1 MLKLIVLNCIL
12 LIYCFIL
19 VVGIE
24 EETNE
29 ENEIFFDAKE
39 KFDISSEID
48 EIYQHVKNQI
58 AWILKNPNK
67 CDEHEKCVNMFLN
80 DMAMFNDQAR
90 FGGISAF
97 CDDNSIIGK
106 KGKIGNPIREMLNGE
121 IKNDDAKIRLHLY
134 TECVDNFFNKDRG
147 LFRMKNSKPLEF
159 SEINKKLLR
168 AFLLTKPLYIA
179 IIIYESIQNK
189 DTNALLEIVSTQ
201 KLEELNVAIKLMIAL
216 HPDLKLV
223 KLDNNKV
230 DFSEFSTSQNVF
242 DAEKLEQFLNWR
254 FDPNCNEKPT
264 EDKTGWLSNSMKKIQ
279 NYVKNTNQ
287 MCLEKHTISDY
298 MEMLENKK
306 EVNNFFLRR
315 FNCAMK
321 IFENQNQEKTSL
333 HVDDLIRTLILS
345 YIVDEESITHLM
357 KVNEK
362 KELGDKINKAHF
374 NLQGWNDKVFKYAC
388 KRLLNL
394 EHASQVMSYN
404 RFIEHYGENVKA
416 FTNALTNI
424 ENLVNIKIENKKV
437 KITNDKL
444 FNALNKVPGSSIL
457 KDLIKGIDDGIL
469 LQLGKLNTG
478 KINEQ
483 KGNDLIVFISNHLR
497 AAYLALALAL
507 NHVVEKVDDNEI
519 KVKVIILKI
528 SNVQLD
534 KIKSV
539 NFDSIKK
546 LLDEISLK
554 LSKQHSDFVNDLIN
568 EMINLI
574 NDVDFKYSGDS
585 SNNFSLDFV
594 DFRAIQLFYS
604 GENKSF
610 VDRLI
615 EKIFNY
621 LKRPIDWIRN
631 KASNSKN
638 IAFLNEFKQINSF
651 VVVIENFI
659 TKKTPIE
666 KLYFILSKIKKNG
679 EKLSE
684 KLQNFLSNVLNNWND
699 KIKLKEEFLELFPYM
714 TDFRNT
720 LKIDENEENILTKEE
735 SDRETDNLN
744 KTTKNELKKS
754 FKEIVKYVK
763 RFMSNLK
770 NKLNENPVKNYKK
783 NHWPILA
790 KYFDREINVGLNL
803 PYFF

>member
-1 MLKLIVLNCIL
+1 M
-12 LIYCFIL
+12 
-19 VVGIE
+19 
-24 EETNE
+24 T
-29 ENEIFFDAKE
+29 
-39 KFDISSEID
+39 
-48 EIYQHVKNQI
+48 
-58 AWILKNPNK
+58 
-67 CDEHEKCVNMFLN
+67 
-80 DMAMFNDQAR
+80 
-90 FGGISAF
+90 
-97 CDDNSIIGK
+97 
-106 KGKIGNPIREMLNGE
+106 NGE

-147 LFRMKNSKPLEF
+147 LFRMKNSKPLEL

-179 IIIYESIQNK
+179 TIMHESIQNK

-201 KLEELNVAIKLMIAL
+201 KLEDLNVAMKIMIAL

-223 KLDNNKV
+223 NDKV
-230 DFSEFSTSQNVF
+230 DFKEFSEVQSVL

-264 EDKTGWLSNSMKKIQ
+264 EDKIGWLNNPMKKIQ
-279 NYVKNTNQ
+279 NYMKNTKQ
-287 MCLEKHTISDY
+287 RCLENPTISHY

-333 HVDDLIRTLILS
+333 HVDALIQTLLLS
-345 YIVDEESITHLM
+345 YSVDEESITHLM

-362 KELGDKINKAHF
+362 KELEDKINNAYF

-394 EHASQVMSYN
+394 ENASQVMSYN
-404 RFIEHYGENVKA
+404 RFIEHYGENIVA
-416 FTNALTNI
+416 FTNALTNV

-444 FNALNKVPGSSIL
+444 FNELNKVPGSSIL
-457 KDLIKGIDDGIL
+457 KDLIGKVNVSISR
-469 LQLGKLNTG
+469 QLDKLNTG

-534 KIKSV
+534 KIKSI

-546 LLDEISLK
+546 LLDEISIK

-574 NDVDFKYSGDS
+574 NDVDFKC
-585 SNNFSLDFV
+585 
-594 DFRAIQLFYS
+594 
-604 GENKSF
+604 E
-610 VDRLI
+610 
-615 EKIFNY
+615 
-621 LKRPIDWIRN
+621 
-631 KASNSKN
+631 
-638 IAFLNEFKQINSF
+638 
-651 VVVIENFI
+651 
-659 TKKTPIE
+659 
-666 KLYFILSKIKKNG
+666 
-679 EKLSE
+679 
-684 KLQNFLSNVLNNWND
+684 
-699 KIKLKEEFLELFPYM
+699 
-714 TDFRNT
+714 
-720 LKIDENEENILTKEE
+720 
-735 SDRETDNLN
+735 
-744 KTTKNELKKS
+744 
-754 FKEIVKYVK
+754 
-763 RFMSNLK
+763 
-770 NKLNENPVKNYKK
+770 
-783 NHWPILA
+783 
-790 KYFDREINVGLNL
+790 
-803 PYFF
+803 